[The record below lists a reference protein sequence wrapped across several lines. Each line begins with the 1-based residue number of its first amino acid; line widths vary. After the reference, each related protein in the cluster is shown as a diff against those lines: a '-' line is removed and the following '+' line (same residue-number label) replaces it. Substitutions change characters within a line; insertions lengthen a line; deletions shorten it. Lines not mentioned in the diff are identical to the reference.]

1 MKHKLIKDTY
11 LKHVIDYNIKFVID
25 DDDVFVTVKEIKKVE
40 KKFYA
45 SPELCLIY
53 DGSYI
58 LELIPKKE
66 NYCIRAFFDKNKNL
80 LEYYIDIIHSSG
92 LDEESNLPYYDD
104 LYTDLVVTNENIE
117 VWDEDELV
125 QALKDGEIT
134 ETEFELAQE
143 TTKKLIKEIRNSNNK
158 YLNMD
163 LQKML

>member
-11 LKHVIDYNIKFVID
+11 LKHVLDYNIKFVID
-25 DDDVFVTVKEIKKVE
+25 DEDVFVTVKEILRVE
-40 KKFYA
+40 KEFFS
-45 SPELCLIY
+45 SPDLCLIY
-53 DGSYI
+53 NGSYI

-92 LDEESNLPYYDD
+92 LDKESNLPYYDD
-104 LYTDLVVTNENIE
+104 LYTDLVVTKEHIE

-125 QALKDGEIT
+125 QALKDGSISEH
-134 ETEFELAQE
+134 EFELAQE
-143 TTKKLIKEIRNSNNK
+143 TTKKLIKEIRTNTNK